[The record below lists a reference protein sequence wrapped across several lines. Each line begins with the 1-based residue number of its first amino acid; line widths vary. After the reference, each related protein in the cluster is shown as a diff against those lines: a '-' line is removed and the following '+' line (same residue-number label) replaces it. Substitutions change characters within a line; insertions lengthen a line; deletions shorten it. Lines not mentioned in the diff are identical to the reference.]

1 VLKQDNTT
9 PGIALDTR
17 DALVVFTGV
26 SGSGKSFPPA
36 VAPEAKPRRTWPPL
50 SILQLSNWIGD

>member
-9 PGIALDTR
+9 PGIGLDTR
-17 DALVVFTGV
+17 DALVVFIAV

-36 VAPEAKPRRTWPPL
+36 VAPEANHAVLGRSYRLAT
-50 SILQLSNWIGD
+50 I